1 LDLGP
6 IGRPGRLCWNRAV
19 KSLLGAMSTAAA
31 LAAAGTAAAL
41 TGLEHEPKPQFGD
54 LDRMLE
60 RRVVRVMVPYSRT
73 LYFNDRGGQRGLTAD
88 TLRDFEVFLN
98 KKYPQKVK
106 PIVVVAFPTTRDRLL
121 SGVLE
126 GRADIAAGN
135 LTMTPERKAKLG
147 FTKPLAEGPGEI
159 VVTGPRSPKLATLDD
174 LGGREVHVRES
185 SSYYASLT
193 ALNRRL
199 RSEGKPGVR
208 IALVPEALE
217 DEDLMDM
224 VAAGLIELTVV
235 DGWKADMWARMQKR
249 LKPRKD
255 LALTSAQSVGW
266 AFRAASPKL
275 AAVLEEFIDTYPG
288 SRAQRY
294 RKYPAYVLQLGN
306 ATADMDWKRFQST
319 IALFRKYAPRYDFD
333 PLIVAA
339 LGYQESRLDQSA
351 RSSVGAIGV
360 MQLMPETG
368 ATLDVGD
375 ITQLEPNIHGGIK
388 YLRLLR
394 DRAIS
399 GGSPNEQNL
408 TLFALAAYNCGP
420 TRVAA
425 LRAEAPKMGVDP
437 DVWFDN
443 VERVAARRVGQE
455 TVLFVRSI
463 YKYYVAYKLQLDTL
477 EARRAAASV
486 YAPPPKKTP
495 ARGQA
500 AKKPPLKQPAPI

>member
-1 LDLGP
+1 MK
-6 IGRPGRLCWNRAV
+6 RVFAV
-19 KSLLGAMSTAAA
+19 AA
-31 LAAAGTAAAL
+31 LISAGTAAAV
-41 TGLEHEPKPQFGD
+41 TGLEHEPKSQFGD

-60 RRVVRVMVPYSRT
+60 RRVVRVLVPYSRT
-73 LYFNDRGGQRGLTAD
+73 LYFNDRGAQRGLTAD

-98 KKYPQKVK
+98 KKYPKKAK
-106 PIVVVAFPTTRDRLL
+106 PIVVVAFPTTRERLL
-121 SGVLE
+121 AGVLE

-135 LTMTPERKAKLG
+135 LTVTPERAAQLS

-159 VVTGPRSPKLATLDD
+159 VVTGPRSPKLAALED
-174 LGGREVHVRES
+174 LAGHEVHVRQS
-185 SSYYASLT
+185 SSYYASLM
-193 ALNRRL
+193 ALNRRFK
-199 RSEGKPGVR
+199 SDGKPGVH

-235 DGWKADMWARMQKR
+235 DGWKADIWARMQKR

-266 AFRAASPKL
+266 AYRRESPKL
-275 AAVLEEFIDTYPG
+275 AALLEEFIDTYPG
-288 SRAQRY
+288 ARAQRY
-294 RKYPAYVLQLGN
+294 RNHPAYVLQLGH
-306 ATADMDWKRFQST
+306 ATAEADWKRFQST

-351 RSSVGAIGV
+351 RSSVGAVGV

-368 ATLDVGD
+368 ATLGVGN
-375 ITQLEPNIHGGIK
+375 IAEVEPNIHGGIK

-420 TRVAA
+420 GRVAA
-425 LRAEAPKMGVDP
+425 LRAEAPQMGVDP
-437 DVWFDN
+437 DIWFDQ

-463 YKYYVAYKLQLDTL
+463 YKYYLAYKLQLETL
-477 EARRAAASV
+477 DARRAAASV
-486 YAPPPKKTP
+486 YAPPPKKAP
-495 ARGQA
+495 A